1 MNIKANYK
9 VIPLV
14 GTMDLN
20 DLGDGV
26 TGSSVHQVY
35 CLSDGSID
43 ITALGGGTFTWSGTT
58 NSSIDVVVKSI
69 NVNSGTFIGFKS
81 KSNIY

>member
-9 VIPLV
+9 VIPLA

-26 TGSSVHQVY
+26 TSSSVHQVY